1 MLDIWL
7 LWYIMVLIIK
17 HYKYHIAQGVI
28 MLEITTVETSN
39 AIDQIDQERLRQ
51 AGRAANYFAAK
62 NVFADHLQRVTA
74 NSLTAIKR
82 DLGVWIDYLIDTES
96 IKGQITADAFMNNP
110 EAWTCITW
118 GLVKGFTQWQLA
130 QGFAVSTINRSL
142 STVKKYC
149 ELAMTAGAIPV
160 QEAAQIRTV
169 RSIAQKEARNI
180 NQKRSQTRVVRPG
193 AKKADSVLI
202 TDEHAKQLKTNHPST
217 AQGRKDKLLM
227 CLLIDLGLRASEVEA
242 VRVEDVDMRNESVNV
257 YRIKTDLRQKL
268 DLTRDLRIA
277 LRDYFEHDQF
287 LKTGSLFIGGMSDR
301 AITKRVQHLGIEYG
315 YYTEELQED
324 KRHKSGKAI
333 KKIGTLS
340 AHDLRHYL
348 ATRLS
353 RDGLNAQQLM
363 ETMGWASL
371 STAQRYTEASEVA
384 NRAAVR
390 LIDARQK

>member
-1 MLDIWL
+1 
-7 LWYIMVLIIK
+7 
-17 HYKYHIAQGVI
+17 
-28 MLEITTVETSN
+28 MLEITTVETNN

-51 AGRAANYFAAK
+51 AGRAANHFAAR
-62 NVFADHLQRVTA
+62 NVFADHLQKITE
-74 NSLTAIKR
+74 NSKTAIKR
-82 DLGVWIDYLIDTES
+82 DLGVFCDYLCTVGVINDRDKVNAS
-96 IKGQITADAFMNNP
+96 MIAFMNSAQ
-110 EAWTCITW
+110 AWTGTTW
-118 GLVKGFTQWQLA
+118 GLVKGFVQWQLT

-149 ELAMTAGAIPV
+149 ELAMTAGTLDP

-180 NQKRSQTRVVRPG
+180 NQRRLQTRVDRPG

-202 TDEHAKQLKTNHPST
+202 TDEHAKLLKTSQPNT

-242 VRVEDVDMRNESVNV
+242 LRVEDVDMRNETINV

-268 DLTRDLRIA
+268 DLTRDLRMA

-287 LKTGSLFIGGMSDR
+287 MKTGSLFIGGMSDR
-301 AITKRVQHLGIEYG
+301 AITKRVQHLGIDYG

-324 KRHKSGKAI
+324 KRHKLGQAI

-371 STAQRYTEASEVA
+371 STAQRYIEASEIA
-384 NRAAVR
+384 NRSAVA
-390 LIDARQK
+390 LIDAK